1 MNDVPADDPPF
12 TAGASA
18 DAARD
23 AFRAAAVVVE
33 ATRIEA
39 EVAGAGSGIDPFAAA
54 VRATRMPMIVTNPR
68 LPDNPVVFANPA
80 FCRLTGYKRDEIIG
94 RNCRFLQGPE
104 TNPAVVARIREAVRR
119 EQALEIDVRNHR
131 KGGEPFWNRL
141 LMAPVLAADGSLA
154 YFFASQVDVTL
165 ERERLA
171 GLESH
176 NAALAA
182 ELAGRLREQQD
193 GEARL
198 RFATEAGRLGV
209 WELDLA
215 TFELTCSDVCK
226 ENYGRAARDPFGYDD
241 LVQAIHPDERE
252 RVVAAVSDAVIGGE
266 PFEIE
271 YRIARQDGSS
281 GWVQVRAQ
289 VVRSPEGAPI
299 RLAGISLDVTARR
312 AGDLRLELS
321 EQSRRL
327 ATEAA
332 GLGTWD
338 LDLVRGVV
346 TCCDRT
352 KAMFGVSPDAACDLV
367 AFHGTLHQDDQ
378 EPVKAAFAAAV
389 DPARRDF
396 FDVEFR
402 AIGKEDGAVRWVAAK
417 GRGLFDGERCHRA
430 LGTALDITARK
441 LAETREAARAE
452 LGDALRGAADP
463 EALLAI
469 AAERL
474 GRNLGASCVGYA
486 EVDAAEASSRV
497 LSSWAAP
504 GASCV
509 SGSHALDDYGAFLVS
524 ELRAGRTVSV
534 RDAATDERV
543 AAGREGYAAIGV
555 RALVNA
561 PLVKDGRLVGIL
573 FALGAA
579 PRSWTRD
586 EIGLIE
592 EVAERTWSA
601 LQQVNAAAALRRSEA
616 RFEAIVDSVDQ
627 MIWSAGPSGRHDY
640 YNRRWYDFTGLPQ
653 GSMSGKVW
661 PGLVHPDDY
670 EAARAA
676 WDASLADGSPYR
688 IEYRLRDAAGDYRWV
703 LARAQPVREAA
714 AGAVTRWFGT
724 CTVIQELVE
733 AREVMARSRE
743 ELEALVAERTGELM
757 QAEAALRQAQKME
770 AVGHLTGGL
779 AHDFNNLLSG
789 IMGSLELVQR
799 RVAQG
804 RLEGLDRFTGAA
816 IVSARRAA
824 ALTQRLLAFARRQPL
839 DPRRVEAN
847 RLAAS
852 MEELLRRTLG
862 PAIELEI
869 VGAPGLWPTLCD
881 PNQLESAVLNL
892 AINARDAMPDGGRLT
907 IETANAQLDEAY
919 CRAQGG
925 EVRPGQYVAL
935 SVTDTGTGMTPD
947 VIAQAFDPFFTTKPI
962 GQGTGLGLSMLY
974 GFVKQSEGHVRVYS
988 EPGRGTT
995 FTLYLP
1001 RQRGGSEEEQ
1011 GFAAMELTR
1020 GASAEG
1026 GETVLVVD
1034 DEDTVRML
1042 VTETLRER
1050 GYAAVEACD
1059 GPSGLR
1065 LLQSGM
1071 RIDLLV
1077 TDVGLPGLNG
1087 RQLADA
1093 ARASRP
1099 ALRVLFMTGYAHNAA
1114 VGNGA
1119 ALEPGMEI
1127 MSKPFTLEA
1136 LAAKVREMI
1145 DPG

>member
-1 MNDVPADDPPF
+1 MNDVPAD
-12 TAGASA
+12 A
-18 DAARD
+18 DADPVGDLPATALRV
-23 AFRAAAVVVE
+23 AAGLVE
-33 ATRIEA
+33 AARIET
-39 EVAGAGSGIDPFAAA
+39 EIAGAGSGGDPFAAV
-54 VRATRMPMIVTNPR
+54 VRATRMPMVVTNPR
-68 LPDNPVVFANPA
+68 LPDNPVVFANGS
-80 FCRLTGYKRDEIIG
+80 FCRLTGYAREEIVG

-104 TNPAVVARIREAVRR
+104 TDEAAVARIRDAVGRGQGV
-119 EQALEIDVRNHR
+119 ELDIRNHR
-131 KGGEPFWNRL
+131 KDGEPFWNRL
-141 LMAPVLAADGSLA
+141 LIAPVRAADGSVA
-154 YFFASQVDVTL
+154 YFVASQVDVTL

-171 GLESH
+171 GLEHH

-182 ELAGRLREQQD
+182 ELAGRRREQQE

-215 TFELTCSDVCK
+215 SFDLTCSDICK
-226 ENYGRAARDPFGYDD
+226 ENYGRSARDPFGYDD
-241 LVQAIHPDERE
+241 LMRAVHPDDRE
-252 RVVAAVSDAVIGGE
+252 RLLAAVSDSILSGDPCDV
-266 PFEIE
+266 E
-271 YRIARQDGSS
+271 YRITRHDGSP

-289 VVRSPEGAPI
+289 VVRSPEGLPI

-321 EQSRRL
+321 EQSLRL

-338 LDLVRGVV
+338 LDLVRDAL
-346 TCCDRT
+346 TLSERT
-352 KAMFGVSPDAACDLV
+352 RVMFGMSPSAPCSLADFHAGVHPDDRDAV
-367 AFHGTLHQDDQ
+367 
-378 EPVKAAFAAAV
+378 AAALAAAT
-389 DPARRDF
+389 DPARRSLY
-396 FDVEFR
+396 DVEFR
-402 AIGKEDGAVRWVAAK
+402 TIGKEDGAVRWVAAK
-417 GRGLFDGERCHRA
+417 GRGLFDAGRCHRA
-430 LGTALDITARK
+430 LGTALDITHRK
-441 LAETREAARAE
+441 LAETREAMRAE

-463 EALLAI
+463 AALLAI

-474 GRNLGASCVGYA
+474 GRHLGATCVGYA
-486 EVDAAEASSRV
+486 EVDPAEASSCV
-497 LSSWAAP
+497 LSAWAASA
-504 GASCV
+504 ASAV
-509 SGSHALDDYGAFLVS
+509 SRGFALDDLGPLLAS
-524 ELRAGRTVSV
+524 ALRAGRSVAV
-534 RDAATDERV
+534 RDAAADDRIGGAR
-543 AAGREGYAAIGV
+543 AAYEAIGA

-573 FALGAA
+573 FALNAA
-579 PRSWTRD
+579 PRVWTPG
-586 EIGLIE
+586 EVGLIE

-601 LQQVNAAAALRRSEA
+601 LEQVKAAAALRRSEA

-627 MIWSAGPSGRHDY
+627 MIWSADPRGRHDY

-653 GSMSGKVW
+653 GSMSNKVW
-661 PGLVHPDDY
+661 RGLVHPDDH
-670 EAARAA
+670 EAVRAA
-676 WDASLADGSPYR
+676 WVASLADGSPYR
-688 IEYRLRDAAGDYRWV
+688 VEYRLRDAAGEYRWV
-703 LARAQPVREAA
+703 LARAQAVRDE

-799 RVAQG
+799 RVAAG
-804 RLEGLDRFTGAA
+804 RMEGLDRFTDAA
-816 IVSARRAA
+816 VSSARRAA

-847 RLAAS
+847 RLAGS
-852 MEELLRRTLG
+852 MADLLRRTLG
-862 PAIELEI
+862 PGIELEI
-869 VGAPGLWPTLCD
+869 VAAPNLWPTLCD

-907 IETANAQLDEAY
+907 IETTNAHLDDAY

-974 GFVKQSEGHVRVYS
+974 GFVKQSGGHVRVYS

-1001 RQRGGSEEEQ
+1001 RQRGGADEEI
-1011 GFAAMELTR
+1011 GFAAAQITS
-1020 GASAEG
+1020 SAPVED

-1034 DEDTVRML
+1034 DEDTVRTL
-1042 VTETLRER
+1042 VTETLREH

-1059 GPSGLR
+1059 GPEGLR
-1065 LLQSGM
+1065 LVQSGM

-1099 ALRVLFMTGYAHNAA
+1099 GLRVLFMTGYAHNAA

-1127 MSKPFTLEA
+1127 MSKPFTLAA
-1136 LAAKVREMI
+1136 LAEKVREMI
-1145 DPG
+1145 EPR